1 VSIETIRAKLIPFL
15 AETTDFAEEQI
26 NSDSHLY
33 EDLEMDSLSVLE
45 LTVFTEDEF
54 GISVEN
60 EFKEAI
66 GDPALRK
73 DMTVDWLVS
82 IIAKRANQS
91 AN

>member
-1 VSIETIRAKLIPFL
+1 
-15 AETTDFAEEQI
+15 
-26 NSDSHLY
+26 
-33 EDLEMDSLSVLE
+33 MDSLSVLE

-82 IIAKRANQS
+82 IIAKRGNQS